1 MPSDRARNLRR
12 RLLAA
17 AVGVPVVLLAVFGGV
32 PGVVGIA
39 MAAAIV
45 AGYELSALGR
55 LSGISRVAM
64 IAVPPLLVAA
74 TAVFALSS
82 PAGDP
87 VQTGVIA
94 ASSILA
100 GLAVLIATTT
110 FLRLSP
116 LARVGMAAAVYF
128 GVLLAHAPA
137 LARLEDG
144 REWVLI
150 AVLGTFAADTG
161 AYAVGSL
168 FGRHKI
174 APRISP
180 AKSLEGLAGGMLAS
194 AGAVAALVAIV
205 DPGMAVWAGALLGLA
220 MGAAGAAGDLLES
233 WFKRRADVKES
244 GRLIPGHGGILD
256 RIDSL
261 APNLAVV
268 YLAALWAVG

>member
-1 MPSDRARNLRR
+1 MRR

-17 AVGVPVVLLAVFGGV
+17 AVGVPVVLLAIFGGV
-32 PGVVGIA
+32 PGVAGIA
-39 MAAAIV
+39 LAAALV
-45 AGYELSALGR
+45 AGYELANLSR
-55 LSGISRVAM
+55 QSGISRVFATA
-64 IAVPPLLVAA
+64 IPLFLVAA

-82 PAGDP
+82 PAGEP

-94 ASSILA
+94 ASAILA
-100 GLAVLIATTT
+100 GLAVLIVLIAVP
-110 FLRLSP
+110 RGPSLSRIG
-116 LARVGMAAAVYF
+116 LLAAVYF
-128 GVLLAHAPA
+128 GVLMAHAPG

-205 DPGMAVWAGALLGLA
+205 DPGMAVLAGALLGLA

-244 GRLIPGHGGILD
+244 GKLIPGHGGILD

>member
-1 MPSDRARNLRR
+1 
-12 RLLAA
+12 
-17 AVGVPVVLLAVFGGV
+17 
-32 PGVVGIA
+32 
-39 MAAAIV
+39 MAAAFV
-45 AGYELSALGR
+45 AGYEIAALGR
-55 LSGISRVAM
+55 QTGFSRLAT

-82 PAGDP
+82 PAGDT
-87 VQTGVIA
+87 VQSVVVVASAVLAGVAVLVA
-94 ASSILA
+94 AATFFRLSIL
-100 GLAVLIATTT
+100 G
-110 FLRLSP
+110 
-116 LARVGMAAAVYF
+116 RVGMAAAVYF

-137 LARLEDG
+137 LARFEDG

-150 AVLGTFAADTG
+150 SVLGTFAADTG

-194 AGAVAALVAIV
+194 AGAVAALVSIV
-205 DPGMAVWAGALLGLA
+205 DPGMTVWAGALLGLA
-220 MGAAGAAGDLLES
+220 MGAAAAVGDLLES

-244 GRLIPGHGGILD
+244 GKLIPGHGGILD

-268 YLAALWAVG
+268 YLAALWVVG

>member
-1 MPSDRARNLRR
+1 MRR

-39 MAAAIV
+39 LAAALA
-45 AGYELSALGR
+45 AGYELGN
-55 LSGISRVAM
+55 LSRQSGVSRV
-64 IAVPPLLVAA
+64 IATAIPLLLVAA
-74 TAVFALSS
+74 TSVFALSS

-87 VQTGVIA
+87 VQAGVIV
-94 ASSILA
+94 AS
-100 GLAVLIATTT
+100 AVLAAAAVLFALTAIPRGTS
-110 FLRLSP
+110 LS
-116 LARVGMAAAVYF
+116 RVGLLAAVYF

-137 LARLEDG
+137 LARFEDG

-168 FGRHKI
+168 IGRHKI

-180 AKSLEGLAGGMLAS
+180 AKSLEGLAGGMLSS

-220 MGAAGAAGDLLES
+220 MGIAATGGDLVES
-233 WFKRRADVKES
+233 WLKRRADVKDS

>member
-1 MPSDRARNLRR
+1 M
-12 RLLAA
+12 
-17 AVGVPVVLLAVFGGV
+17 LLAVFGGV

>member
-1 MPSDRARNLRR
+1 MLT
-12 RLLAA
+12 A
-17 AVGVPVVLLAVFGGV
+17 AVGVPVVLLAIFGGV
-32 PGVVGIA
+32 PGVAGIA
-39 MAAAIV
+39 LAAAFV
-45 AGYELSALGR
+45 AGYEIAALGR
-55 LSGISRVAM
+55 QTGFSRLAT
-64 IAVPPLLVAA
+64 IAVLPLLVAA
-74 TAVFALSS
+74 TTVFALSS
-82 PAGDP
+82 PAGET
-87 VQTGVIA
+87 VQSGVVVA
-94 ASSILA
+94 AAVLAGVAALVAAATFFRLSIL
-100 GLAVLIATTT
+100 G
-110 FLRLSP
+110 
-116 LARVGMAAAVYF
+116 RVGMAAAVYF

-137 LARLEDG
+137 LARFDDG

-205 DPGMAVWAGALLGLA
+205 DPGITVWAGALLGLA
-220 MGAAGAAGDLLES
+220 MGAAAAVGDLLES

-244 GRLIPGHGGILD
+244 GKLIPGHGGILD

-268 YLAALWAVG
+268 YLAALWVAV

>member
-1 MPSDRARNLRR
+1 MRR

-17 AVGVPVVLLAVFGGV
+17 AVGVPVVLLAIFGGV
-32 PGVVGIA
+32 PGVAGIA
-39 MAAAIV
+39 LAAAII
-45 AGYELSALGR
+45 AGYEISALGR
-55 LSGISRVAM
+55 QSGPLRLVTIT
-64 IAVPPLLVAA
+64 VPPLLVAA
-74 TAVFALSS
+74 TDLIALSS
-82 PAGDP
+82 PVGDA

-94 ASSILA
+94 GSAVLA
-100 GLAVLIATTT
+100 GLAVLIAATTL
-110 FLRLSP
+110 LRLST

-180 AKSLEGLAGGMLAS
+180 KKSLEGLAGGMLAS

-205 DPGMAVWAGALLGLA
+205 DPGITVWAGALLGLA
-220 MGAAGAAGDLLES
+220 MGIAGTAGDLLES

-244 GRLIPGHGGILD
+244 GKLIPGHGGILD

>member
-1 MPSDRARNLRR
+1 M
-12 RLLAA
+12 
-17 AVGVPVVLLAVFGGV
+17 PVVLLAIFGGV

-39 MAAAIV
+39 LAAAII
-45 AGYELSALGR
+45 AGYELAK
-55 LSGISRVAM
+55 LSRQTGISRVFSAA
-64 IAVPPLLVAA
+64 IPLLLVAA
-74 TAVFALSS
+74 TSIFAVSS
-82 PAGDP
+82 PVSDP
-87 VQTGVIA
+87 VQVGVVA
-94 ASSILA
+94 ASAVLA
-100 GLAVLIATTT
+100 GLAVLFALMA
-110 FLRLSP
+110 FPRGSSLSRTGL
-116 LARVGMAAAVYF
+116 LAAIYF

-161 AYAVGSL
+161 AYTVGSL

-180 AKSLEGLAGGMLAS
+180 AKSLEGLTGGMLAS
-194 AGAVAALVAIV
+194 GGAVAALVAIV
-205 DPGMAVWAGALLGLA
+205 DPGMTVWAGAVLGLA

-233 WFKRRADVKES
+233 WFKRRADAKDS
-244 GRLIPGHGGILD
+244 GKLIPGHGGILD

-268 YLAALWAVG
+268 YLAALWAAG

>member
-1 MPSDRARNLRR
+1 MRR

-17 AVGVPVVLLAVFGGV
+17 AVGIPVVLLAVFGGV
-32 PGVVGIA
+32 PGVAGIA
-39 MAAAIV
+39 LAAAVI
-45 AGYELSALGR
+45 AGYELTNLSRRSGVYRVFSAAIPL
-55 LSGISRVAM
+55 
-64 IAVPPLLVAA
+64 LLVAA
-74 TAVFALSS
+74 TSVFALSS

-94 ASSILA
+94 ASAILA
-100 GLAVLIATTT
+100 SLAVLFGLIAIP
-110 FLRLSP
+110 RGSSLSRIG
-116 LARVGMAAAVYF
+116 LLAAVYF

-150 AVLGTFAADTG
+150 AVLGTFATDTG

-180 AKSLEGLAGGMLAS
+180 KKSLEGLAGGMLAS
-194 AGAVAALVAIV
+194 AGAVAALVAIL
-205 DPGMAVWAGALLGLA
+205 DPGMAVWAGALLGLT
-220 MGAAGAAGDLLES
+220 MGIAATVGDLLES
-233 WFKRRADVKES
+233 WLKRRADVKDS
-244 GRLIPGHGGILD
+244 GNLIPGHGGILD

>member
-1 MPSDRARNLRR
+1 MSNLRR
-12 RLLAA
+12 RLLTA
-17 AVGVPVVLLAVFGGV
+17 AVGVPIVLLAIFGGV

-39 MAAAIV
+39 LAAAII
-45 AGYELSALGR
+45 AGYELAKLSRQSGLARVFSAAIPL
-55 LSGISRVAM
+55 
-64 IAVPPLLVAA
+64 LLVAA

-82 PAGDP
+82 PVGDP
-87 VQTGVIA
+87 VQAGFIA
-94 ASSILA
+94 ASAVLA
-100 GLAVLIATTT
+100 GLAVLFALIA
-110 FLRLSP
+110 FPKGSP
-116 LARVGMAAAVYF
+116 LSRIGLLAAVYF
-128 GVLLAHAPA
+128 GALLAHAPA
-137 LARLEDG
+137 LTRLEDG

-194 AGAVAALVAIV
+194 GGAVAALVAIV

-220 MGAAGAAGDLLES
+220 MGAAGTAGDLLES
-233 WFKRRADVKES
+233 WFKRLADVKDS
-244 GRLIPGHGGILD
+244 GKLIPGHGGILD

-268 YLAALWAVG
+268 YLAALWAAG

>member
-1 MPSDRARNLRR
+1 MRR

-17 AVGVPVVLLAVFGGV
+17 AVGVPVVLLAIFGGA
-32 PGVVGIA
+32 PGVAGIA
-39 MAAAIV
+39 LAAATV
-45 AGYELSALGR
+45 AGYELANLSRQIGIPRVLSAAIPL
-55 LSGISRVAM
+55 
-64 IAVPPLLVAA
+64 LLVAA

-82 PAGDP
+82 PAGEP
-87 VQTGVIA
+87 VQAGVIA
-94 ASSILA
+94 ASAVLA
-100 GLAVLIATTT
+100 GLAVLFALVA
-110 FLRLSP
+110 FPRGPYLSRIG
-116 LARVGMAAAVYF
+116 LLAAVYF

-205 DPGMAVWAGALLGLA
+205 DPGIAAWAGALLGLA
-220 MGAAGAAGDLLES
+220 MSIAGAAGDLLES

-244 GRLIPGHGGILD
+244 GKLIPGHGGILD